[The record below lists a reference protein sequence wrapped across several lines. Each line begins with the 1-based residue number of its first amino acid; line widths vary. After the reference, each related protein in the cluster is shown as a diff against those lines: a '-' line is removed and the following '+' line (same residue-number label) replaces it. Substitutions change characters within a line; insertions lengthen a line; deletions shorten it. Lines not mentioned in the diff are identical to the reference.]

1 MPSSTERPRWSTPP
15 RVPSHLIPKPDVYD
29 VLDAGNAVTVLRA
42 PQGYGKSAHV
52 SEWLRRTGH
61 PVVWMTARRTEVAD
75 DFWWSLLELLVHAG
89 VARAAGGGSAAG
101 GAPEGEVS
109 PEAPSA
115 VVRDALARWSTP
127 FVLVV
132 DHVEKVRTA
141 RVDADLARMVRASPA
156 VRLVLCSHLSSDPQ
170 HLARLGMDTAFVEG
184 QALALTPREIAR
196 LAISLDAVVADGV
209 VQSLHDDLWGWPGL
223 VRGLLTASVGTGQ
236 VPRAGWD
243 SLGPLFGNRSIDGS
257 AGSVFVVRT
266 AVVDEVTVDLA
277 RSLTGNE
284 SAEAILT
291 TLEASGLARSR
302 PGPQGRVWTYMPLLR
317 SLTDAPQW
325 PQISSLVTDAH
336 RQASRVL
343 ADSPEQALHHAVAAQ
358 DWDRV
363 VQIVDSGW
371 VRLVVGAPTV
381 LGAALAQLPPEH
393 VRKMPRL
400 ITVRDVLL
408 ENRNDTITAL
418 TVPWPEADETLD
430 EPALRDVVGVAVGQ
444 IVADRRAQRLDAAA
458 ATATRL
464 VEALRDGAGR
474 YRPGTEDVLPF
485 LLLHTGIAQLAA
497 GRIDAA
503 TDDLLACSWAG
514 TGGDLEFVARNAVET
529 VALLD
534 AVRGTHQR
542 AREHLAVAETLVEAP
557 AHITLTMDLV
567 APAARAFLALD
578 ALDLDAAEQHLAV
591 LPAQGTVEHQ
601 RHAAWYLVDV
611 ARAMVQRLRG
621 DLDGALTTLEN
632 AMTAAGRRLVVPSLA
647 HTVLTSALARV
658 LASSGNPTR
667 ATNLT
672 VEHPGLHGD
681 AALRSRLA
689 LDAGDPVA
697 AVEICTTALWREA
710 PSPRERV
717 TVLLVDMEARDALGD
732 DDAARSALRRAVQT
746 SGTDLLH
753 PYALTDRALLE
764 RVAAHVPEAAEVMER
779 LRSARLPAH
788 VAPDAT
794 VVELSEREVAVL
806 QVLAT
811 GVPVDLV
818 AQRLF
823 VSVNTVKSQLR
834 SLYRKLGVTSR
845 GAAVAEGARLGFLG
859 GDESAQ
865 G

>member
-1 MPSSTERPRWSTPP
+1 MPTSSERPRWSRPP

-29 VLDAGNAVTVLRA
+29 VLDAGAAVTVLRA

-61 PVVWMTARRTEVAD
+61 PAVWMTARRTEVAD
-75 DFWWSLLELLVHAG
+75 DFWGSLLELLVHAG
-89 VARAAGGGSAAG
+89 VAP
-101 GAPEGEVS
+101 APDGRTTTEDGTR
-109 PEAPSA
+109 PAAPSS

-141 RVDADLARMVRASPA
+141 RVDAELARVVRASPA

-170 HLARLGMDTAFVEG
+170 HLTRLGMDTAFVEG
-184 QALALTPREIAR
+184 QALALTHREIAR

-209 VQSLHDDLWGWPGL
+209 VRSLHHDLWGWPGL
-223 VRGLLTASVGTGQ
+223 VRGLLTASIGTGEA
-236 VPRAGWD
+236 PRAGWD
-243 SLGPLFGNRSIDGS
+243 TLGPLFGNRSIDGS
-257 AGSVFVVRT
+257 AGSLFVVRT
-266 AVVDEVTVDLA
+266 TVVEELTVDLA
-277 RSLTGNE
+277 VSLTGNE
-284 SAEAILT
+284 SAGAILE

-317 SLTDAPQW
+317 SLPTASQW

-336 RQASRVL
+336 RQASHVL
-343 ADSPEQALHHAVAAQ
+343 ADSPERALHHATAAQ
-358 DWDRV
+358 DWDRLV
-363 VQIVDSGW
+363 EIVDSRW
-371 VRLVVGAPTV
+371 VRLVIEAPTA
-381 LGAALAQLPPEH
+381 LGEALAQLPAEY
-393 VRKMPRL
+393 VRAMPRL
-400 ITVRDVLL
+400 LTVRDVLL
-408 ENRNDTITAL
+408 ESRNDTITAL
-418 TVPWPEADETLD
+418 TVPWPDPDESLD
-430 EPALRDVVGVAVGQ
+430 ESALRDVVGVAVGQ
-444 IVADRRAQRLDAAA
+444 IVADRRAQRFDAAS

-464 VEALRDGAGR
+464 VDALRDSAGR
-474 YRPGTEDVLPF
+474 YRPGTDDVLPF
-485 LLLHTGIAQLAA
+485 LLLHAGIAHLAA
-497 GRIDAA
+497 GRLDAA
-503 TDDLLACSWAG
+503 TDDLLACTWAG

-534 AVRGTHQR
+534 AVRGTNQR
-542 AREHLAVAETLVEAP
+542 AREHLAVAATLAEGP
-557 AHITLTMDLV
+557 EHIARTMDLV
-567 APAARAFLALD
+567 APAARALLALD

-601 RHAAWYLVDV
+601 RHAAWYLVDL
-611 ARAMVQRLRG
+611 ARAMVRRMRG
-621 DLDGALTTLEN
+621 DVDGALTTLEN
-632 AMTAAGRRLVVPSLA
+632 AMTAAGHRLVVPSLA

-658 LASSGNPTR
+658 LASGGNPTR

-672 VEHPGLHGD
+672 VEHPALHGD

-717 TVLLVDMEARDALGD
+717 TVLLVDMEARDVLGD
-732 DDAARSALRRAVQT
+732 HDAARSALRRAVQT
-746 SGTDLLH
+746 SGPDLLH

-764 RVAAHVPEAAEVMER
+764 RVAAHVPEATEVMDR

-788 VAPDAT
+788 VAPDAP
-794 VVELSEREVAVL
+794 VVDLSEREVAVL

-818 AQRLF
+818 AQQLF

-834 SLYRKLGVTSR
+834 SLYRKLGVTGR